1 MVFILCICLLRKW
14 LWSPNRGWAVCLG
27 LLSRGPFTVRTSSW
41 DSAGLGTK
49 VILHLKEDQTEY
61 WWERRRKG
69 DCEETSQVR
78 SCPISLFKE
87 NKQDKKSVVMRL
99 KKGMRGWEKWME
111 EEKEEEIVW
120 IKSEIVL
127 VLKEEEEEW
136 RKRGRRKDGER
147 KVTRK
152 VSTLIKRNSRNKPHG
167 EQKCCSH

>member
-1 MVFILCICLLRKW
+1 M
-14 LWSPNRGWAVCLG
+14 
-27 LLSRGPFTVRTSSW
+27 RTSSR

-78 SCPISLFKE
+78 SCPIPLFKE

-111 EEKEEEIVW
+111 EEKEEEIV
-120 IKSEIVL
+120 
-127 VLKEEEEEW
+127 
-136 RKRGRRKDGER
+136 
-147 KVTRK
+147 
-152 VSTLIKRNSRNKPHG
+152 
-167 EQKCCSH
+167 